1 MDLFNTEKVVNVL
14 PYDGIADY
22 YGRVFGATEASA
34 YFERL
39 MHGVEWRQDE
49 VIIFGRRILTRRMVA
64 WYGDN
69 NYGYTYSG
77 VRRQALEWTDDL
89 RTLKARVE
97 ELSGARYNSCLLNL
111 YHNGDEGVSWHSDDE
126 KELERDGAIA
136 SVSLGAERKFQFK
149 HKTGGQL
156 VEVLLEPGSLLVM
169 RAECQRFW
177 LHALPKTKKVSRP
190 RVNLTFRTIT
200 GA

>member
-1 MDLFNTEKVVNVL
+1 MDLFNTDPVVNVL

-22 YGRVFGATEASA
+22 YGRVFVAAEASA

-89 RTLKARVE
+89 RALKARVE
-97 ELSGARYNSCLLNL
+97 DLSGARYNSCLLNL
-111 YHNGDEGVSWHSDDE
+111 YHSGEEGVSWHSDDE

-136 SVSLGAERKFQFK
+136 SVSLGVERKFQFR
-149 HKTGGQL
+149 HKTRGQL
-156 VEVLLEPGSLLVM
+156 VEIVLEPGSLLVM